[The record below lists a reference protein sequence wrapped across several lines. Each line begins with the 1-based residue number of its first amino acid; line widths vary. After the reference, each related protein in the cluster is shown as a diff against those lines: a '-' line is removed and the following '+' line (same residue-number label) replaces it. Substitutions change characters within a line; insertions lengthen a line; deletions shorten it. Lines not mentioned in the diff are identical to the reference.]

1 MFAAR
6 QRAARAVLLH
16 RQWPFKV
23 AAPAARAFSTEN
35 REKLRVCVVGSGP
48 AGFYV
53 TKYLLKALL
62 PASATIDILDRLPT
76 PFGLVRSGV
85 APDHPEVKAAQLDFE
100 QASKGNLLCT
110 PHVTVCAYCIEWGQC
125 QSACSIAQGV
135 AALRVPLTSQMLALQ
150 LTVSVAVVHALPT
163 PAGSL

>member
-23 AAPAARAFSTEN
+23 ATPAARAFNTES
-35 REKLRVCVVGSGP
+35 RDKLRVCVVGSGP

-53 TKYLLKALL
+53 TKYLLKALP

-100 QASKGNLLCT
+100 QASKGNLLT
-110 PHVTVCAYCIEWGQC
+110 ATQAIVCVYCIEWDQC
-125 QSACSIAQGV
+125 QPACSNAQRCGS
-135 AALRVPLTSQMLALQ
+135 SQL
-150 LTVSVAVVHALPT
+150 
-163 PAGSL
+163 SL